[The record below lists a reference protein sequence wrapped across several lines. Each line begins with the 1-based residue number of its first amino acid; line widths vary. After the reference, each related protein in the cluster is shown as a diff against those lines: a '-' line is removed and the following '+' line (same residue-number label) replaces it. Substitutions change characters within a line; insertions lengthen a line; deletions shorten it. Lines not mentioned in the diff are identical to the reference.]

1 MKNKILFLA
10 VVVLSFVAI
19 GSFKKETT
27 FSDNNIKEET
37 PKEEVKLAIKD
48 SETGIVSNIDLEEY
62 VIGVIAGEMPASFN
76 VEALKAQA
84 VAARTYAI
92 YKMNNA
98 SGTYDLVTDITNQVY
113 ITKDKMKE
121 NWQEDYEYYYNKIK
135 DAVNS
140 TKDLIMTYN
149 GNVICSFYFSTSNGS
164 TEDARPVFGENKE
177 YLKSV
182 ISPEKSSITKV
193 TLTKEEFCN
202 KLSLSCGEI
211 TVKSIEKTSS
221 GRIDTLV
228 INNKSFKGTE
238 VRTKLGLRSTDFEI
252 NILANNIEITTK
264 GYGHGVGMSQ
274 YGANTLADEGKT
286 YEEILK
292 HYYQNINIEKISV

>member
-1 MKNKILFLA
+1 MKNKILFLV

-27 FSDNNIKEET
+27 FFNNEEKEKK
-37 PKEEVKLAIKD
+37 KEEVKLAIKD
-48 SETGIVSNIDLEEY
+48 SETGEINNIDLEEY

-76 VEALKAQA
+76 MEALKAQA
-84 VAARTYAI
+84 IAARTYAV

-98 SGTYDLVTDITNQVY
+98 SADYDLVTDITNQVY
-113 ITKDKMKE
+113 ITKEQMKE
-121 NWQEDYEYYYNKIK
+121 NWQDNYEYYYKKIK
-135 DAVNS
+135 DAVDS

-149 GNVICSFYFSTSNGS
+149 GNVICSFYFSSSNGS
-164 TEDARPVFGENKE
+164 TEEAKTVFGENKE

-182 ISPEKSSITKV
+182 SSPEQSNITKV
-193 TLTKEEFCN
+193 TLTKQEFCS
-202 KLSLSCGEI
+202 KLSLSCNEI
-211 TVKSIEKTSS
+211 TINSIEKTQS
-221 GRIDTLV
+221 GRIDTII

-238 VRTKLGLRSTDFEI
+238 VRTKLGLKSTDFEI
-252 NILANNIEITTK
+252 SILSSNIEITTK

-274 YGANTLADEGKT
+274 YGANTLANEGKT

-292 HYYQNINIEKISV
+292 HYYQNINIEKNSV

>member
-1 MKNKILFLA
+1 MKNKILFLV

-27 FSDNNIKEET
+27 FFDNNIKEEI
-37 PKEEVKLAIKD
+37 PKKEIKLTIKD
-48 SETGIVSNIDLEEY
+48 SKTGIISNISLEEY

-76 VEALKAQA
+76 MEALKAQA

-98 SGTYDLVTDITNQVY
+98 KDNYDLVTDITNQVY

-121 NWQEDYEYYYNKIK
+121 NWQDNYEYYYNKIK
-135 DAVNS
+135 DAAYS
-140 TKDLIMTYN
+140 TKDLIMTYK
-149 GNVICSFYFSTSNGS
+149 GNVICSFYFSASNGS
-164 TEDARPVFGENKE
+164 TEEAKPVFGENKE

-182 ISPEKSSITKV
+182 SSPEKNNATKV
-193 TLTKEEFCN
+193 TFTKGDFCN
-202 KLSLSCGEI
+202 KLKLSCNEI
-211 TVKSIEKTSS
+211 TIASVEKTSS
-221 GRIDTLV
+221 GRIDTIV

-252 NILANNIEITTK
+252 NILSNDIEITTK

>member
-1 MKNKILFLA
+1 MKNKILFLV

-27 FSDNNIKEET
+27 FFNNEEKEKK
-37 PKEEVKLAIKD
+37 KEEVKLAIKD
-48 SETGIVSNIDLEEY
+48 SETGEINNIDLEEY

-76 VEALKAQA
+76 MEALKAQA
-84 VAARTYAI
+84 IAARTYAV

-98 SGTYDLVTDITNQVY
+98 SANYDLVTDITNQVY
-113 ITKDKMKE
+113 ITKEQMKE
-121 NWQEDYEYYYNKIK
+121 NWQDNYEYYYKKIK
-135 DAVNS
+135 DAVDS

-149 GNVICSFYFSTSNGS
+149 GNVICSFYFSSSNGS
-164 TEDARPVFGENKE
+164 TEEAKTVFGENKE

-182 ISPEKSSITKV
+182 SSPEQSNITKV
-193 TLTKEEFCN
+193 TLTKKEFCS
-202 KLSLSCGEI
+202 KLSLSCNEI
-211 TVKSIEKTSS
+211 TINSIEKTQS
-221 GRIDTLV
+221 GRIDTIV

-238 VRTKLGLRSTDFEI
+238 VRTKLGLKSTDFEI
-252 NILANNIEITTK
+252 SILSSNIEITIK

-274 YGANTLADEGKT
+274 YGANTLANEGKT

-292 HYYQNINIEKISV
+292 HYYQNINIEKNSV

>member
-1 MKNKILFLA
+1 MKNKILFLV

-27 FSDNNIKEET
+27 FFDNNIKEEI
-37 PKEEVKLAIKD
+37 PKKEIKLTIKD
-48 SETGIVSNIDLEEY
+48 SKTGIVSNIDLDEY

-84 VAARTYAI
+84 IAARTYAI

-98 SGTYDLVTDITNQVY
+98 KDNYDLVTDITNQVY

-121 NWQEDYEYYYNKIK
+121 NWQDNYEYYYNKIK
-135 DAVNS
+135 DAAYS
-140 TKDLIMTYN
+140 TKNLIMTYK
-149 GNVICSFYFSTSNGS
+149 GNVICSFYFSASNGS
-164 TEDARPVFGENKE
+164 TEEAKPVFGENIE

-182 ISPEKSSITKV
+182 SSPEKNNATKV
-193 TLTKEEFCN
+193 TFTKGDFCN
-202 KLSLSCGEI
+202 KLKLSCNEI
-211 TVKSIEKTSS
+211 TIASVEKTSS
-221 GRIDTLV
+221 GRIDTIV
-228 INNKSFKGTE
+228 INNKIFKGTE

>member
-1 MKNKILFLA
+1 MEINMKNKILFLA

-19 GSFKKETT
+19 GSFKKE
-27 FSDNNIKEET
+27 K
-37 PKEEVKLAIKD
+37 VKLAIKD

-113 ITKDKMKE
+113 FTKDKM
-121 NWQEDYEYYYNKIK
+121 K

-164 TEDARPVFGENKE
+164 TEEAKPVFGENKE

-182 ISPEKSSITKV
+182 SSPEKNSTTKV
-193 TLTKEEFCN
+193 TLTKEEFC
-202 KLSLSCGEI
+202 KI
-211 TVKSIEKTSS
+211 HRK
-221 GRIDTLV
+221 
-228 INNKSFKGTE
+228 
-238 VRTKLGLRSTDFEI
+238 
-252 NILANNIEITTK
+252 NII
-264 GYGHGVGMSQ
+264 
-274 YGANTLADEGKT
+274 GKNR
-286 YEEILK
+286 YIS
-292 HYYQNINIEKISV
+292 YQQQKF

>member
-1 MKNKILFLA
+1 MKNKILFLV

-27 FSDNNIKEET
+27 FFNNEEKEKK
-37 PKEEVKLAIKD
+37 KEEVKLAIKD
-48 SETGIVSNIDLEEY
+48 SETGEINNIDLEEY

-76 VEALKAQA
+76 MEALKAQA
-84 VAARTYAI
+84 VAARTYAV

-98 SGTYDLVTDITNQVY
+98 SANYDLVTDITNKVY
-113 ITKDKMKE
+113 ITKEQMKE
-121 NWQEDYEYYYNKIK
+121 NWQDNYEYYYKKIK
-135 DAVNS
+135 NAVDS

-149 GNVICSFYFSTSNGS
+149 GNVICSFYFSSSNGS
-164 TEDARPVFGENKE
+164 TEEAKTVFGENKE

-182 ISPEKSSITKV
+182 SSPEQSNITKV
-193 TLTKEEFCN
+193 TLTKQEFCS
-202 KLSLSCGEI
+202 KLSLSCNEI
-211 TVKSIEKTSS
+211 TINSIEKTQS
-221 GRIDTLV
+221 GRIDTII

-238 VRTKLGLRSTDFEI
+238 VRTKLGLKSTDFEI
-252 NILANNIEITTK
+252 SILSSNIEITTK

-274 YGANTLADEGKT
+274 YGANTLANEGKT

-292 HYYQNINIEKISV
+292 HYYQNINIEKNSV

>member
-1 MKNKILFLA
+1 MKNKILFLV

-27 FSDNNIKEET
+27 FFNNEEKEKK
-37 PKEEVKLAIKD
+37 KEEVKLAIKD
-48 SETGIVSNIDLEEY
+48 SETGEINNIDLEEY

-76 VEALKAQA
+76 MEALKAQA
-84 VAARTYAI
+84 IAARTYAV

-98 SGTYDLVTDITNQVY
+98 SANYDLVTDITNQVY
-113 ITKDKMKE
+113 ITKEQMKE
-121 NWQEDYEYYYNKIK
+121 NWQDNYEYYYKKIK
-135 DAVNS
+135 DAVDS

-149 GNVICSFYFSTSNGS
+149 GNVICSFYFSSSNGS
-164 TEDARPVFGENKE
+164 TEEAKTVFGENKE

-182 ISPEKSSITKV
+182 SSPEQSNITKV
-193 TLTKEEFCN
+193 TLTKQEFCS
-202 KLSLSCGEI
+202 KLSLSCNEI
-211 TVKSIEKTSS
+211 TINSIEKTQS
-221 GRIDTLV
+221 GRIDTIV

-238 VRTKLGLRSTDFEI
+238 VRTKLGLKSTDFEI
-252 NILANNIEITTK
+252 SILSSNIEITTK

-274 YGANTLADEGKT
+274 YGANTLANEGKT

-292 HYYQNINIEKISV
+292 YYYQNINIEKNSV

>member
-1 MKNKILFLA
+1 MKNKILFLV

-27 FSDNNIKEET
+27 FFNNEEKEKK
-37 PKEEVKLAIKD
+37 KEEVKLAIKD
-48 SETGIVSNIDLEEY
+48 SETGEINNIDLEEY

-76 VEALKAQA
+76 MEALKAQA
-84 VAARTYAI
+84 VAARTYAV

-98 SGTYDLVTDITNQVY
+98 SANYDLVTDITNQVY
-113 ITKDKMKE
+113 ITKEQMKE
-121 NWQEDYEYYYNKIK
+121 NWQDNYEYYYKKIK
-135 DAVNS
+135 NAVDS

-149 GNVICSFYFSTSNGS
+149 GNVICSFYFSSSNGS
-164 TEDARPVFGENKE
+164 TEEAKTVFGENKE

-182 ISPEKSSITKV
+182 SSPEQSNITKV
-193 TLTKEEFCN
+193 TLTKQEFCS
-202 KLSLSCGEI
+202 KLSLSCNEI
-211 TVKSIEKTSS
+211 TINSIEKTQS
-221 GRIDTLV
+221 GRIDTII

-238 VRTKLGLRSTDFEI
+238 VRTKLGLKSTDFEI
-252 NILANNIEITTK
+252 SILSSNIEITTK

-274 YGANTLADEGKT
+274 YGANTLANEGKT

-292 HYYQNINIEKISV
+292 HYYQNINIEKNSV

>member
-1 MKNKILFLA
+1 MKNKILFLV

-27 FSDNNIKEET
+27 FFNNEEKEKK
-37 PKEEVKLAIKD
+37 KEEVKLAIKD
-48 SETGIVSNIDLEEY
+48 SETGEINNIDLEEY

-76 VEALKAQA
+76 MEALKAQA
-84 VAARTYAI
+84 IAARTYAV

-98 SGTYDLVTDITNQVY
+98 SANYDLVTDITNQVY
-113 ITKDKMKE
+113 ITKEQMKE
-121 NWQEDYEYYYNKIK
+121 NWQDNYEYYYKKIK
-135 DAVNS
+135 DAVDS

-149 GNVICSFYFSTSNGS
+149 GNVICSFYFSSSNGS
-164 TEDARPVFGENKE
+164 TEEAKTVFGENKE

-182 ISPEKSSITKV
+182 SSPEQSNITKV
-193 TLTKEEFCN
+193 TLTKQEFCS
-202 KLSLSCGEI
+202 KLSLSCNEI
-211 TVKSIEKTSS
+211 TINSIEKTQS
-221 GRIDTLV
+221 GRIDTIV

-238 VRTKLGLRSTDFEI
+238 VRTKLGLKSTDFEI
-252 NILANNIEITTK
+252 SILSSNIEITTK

-274 YGANTLADEGKT
+274 YGANTLANEGKT

-292 HYYQNINIEKISV
+292 HYYQNINIEKNSV

>member
-1 MKNKILFLA
+1 MKNKILFLV

-27 FSDNNIKEET
+27 FSDNNVKEET

-76 VEALKAQA
+76 MEALKAQA

-121 NWQEDYEYYYNKIK
+121 NWQENYEYYYNKIK

-164 TEDARPVFGENKE
+164 TEEAKPVFGENKE

-182 ISPEKSSITKV
+182 SSPEKSSVTKV
-193 TLTKEEFCN
+193 TLTKDDFCN
-202 KLSLSCGEI
+202 KLSLE
-211 TVKSIEKTSS
+211 
-221 GRIDTLV
+221 
-228 INNKSFKGTE
+228 NNKG
-238 VRTKLGLRSTDFEI
+238 
-252 NILANNIEITTK
+252 ITTASSYSEFK
-264 GYGHGVGMSQ
+264 F
-274 YGANTLADEGKT
+274 D
-286 YEEILK
+286 
-292 HYYQNINIEKISV
+292 

>member
-1 MKNKILFLA
+1 MKNKILFLV

-27 FSDNNIKEET
+27 FFDNNIKEEI
-37 PKEEVKLAIKD
+37 PKKEIKLTIKD
-48 SETGIVSNIDLEEY
+48 SKTGIISNISLEEY

-76 VEALKAQA
+76 MEALKAQA

-98 SGTYDLVTDITNQVY
+98 KENYDLVTDITNQVY

-121 NWQEDYEYYYNKIK
+121 NWQDNYEYYYNKIK
-135 DAVNS
+135 NAAYS

-149 GNVICSFYFSTSNGS
+149 GNVICSFYFSASNGS
-164 TEDARPVFGENKE
+164 TEEAKPVFGENKE

-182 ISPEKSSITKV
+182 SSPEKNNATKV
-193 TLTKEEFCN
+193 TFTKGDFCN
-202 KLSLSCGEI
+202 KLKLSCNEI
-211 TVKSIEKTSS
+211 TIASIEKTSS
-221 GRIDTLV
+221 GRIDTIV

>member
-1 MKNKILFLA
+1 MKNKILFLV

-27 FSDNNIKEET
+27 FFNNEEKEKK
-37 PKEEVKLAIKD
+37 KEEVKLAIKD
-48 SETGIVSNIDLEEY
+48 SETGEINNIDLEEY

-76 VEALKAQA
+76 MEALKAQA
-84 VAARTYAI
+84 IAARTYAV

-98 SGTYDLVTDITNQVY
+98 SANYDLVTDITNQVY
-113 ITKDKMKE
+113 ITKEQMKE
-121 NWQEDYEYYYNKIK
+121 NWQDNYEYYYKKIK
-135 DAVNS
+135 NAVDS

-149 GNVICSFYFSTSNGS
+149 GNVICSFYFSSSNGS
-164 TEDARPVFGENKE
+164 TEEAKTVFGENKE

-182 ISPEKSSITKV
+182 SSPEQSNITKV
-193 TLTKEEFCN
+193 TLTKQEFCS
-202 KLSLSCGEI
+202 KLSLSCNEI
-211 TVKSIEKTSS
+211 TINSIEKTQS
-221 GRIDTLV
+221 GRIDTIV

-238 VRTKLGLRSTDFEI
+238 VRTKLGLKSTDFEI
-252 NILANNIEITTK
+252 SILSSNIEITTK

-274 YGANTLADEGKT
+274 YGANTLANEGKT

-292 HYYQNINIEKISV
+292 HYYQNINIEKNSV

>member
-1 MKNKILFLA
+1 MKNKILFLV

-27 FSDNNIKEET
+27 FSDNNVKEET

-76 VEALKAQA
+76 MEALKAQA

-113 ITKDKMKE
+113 FTKDKMKE
-121 NWQEDYEYYYNKIK
+121 NWQENYEYYYNKIK

-164 TEDARPVFGENKE
+164 TEEAKPVFGENKE

-182 ISPEKSSITKV
+182 SSPEKNSTTKV
-193 TLTKEEFCN
+193 TLTKEEFCT
-202 KLSLSCGEI
+202 KLNLPSQKI
-211 TVKSIEKTSS
+211 
-221 GRIDTLV
+221 V
-228 INNKSFKGTE
+228 INNIN
-238 VRTKLGLRSTDFEI
+238 RSTTNRVI
-252 NILANNIEITTK
+252 TITINNISH
-264 GYGHGVGMSQ
+264 YS
-274 YGANTLADEGKT
+274 LAP
-286 YEEILK
+286 
-292 HYYQNINIEKISV
+292 S